1 MGGGIAIY
9 ERDGLMRDLL
19 REWLTAAGYA
29 VRDSRPGCDPA
40 FPELAIVSVET
51 PRPED
56 AVLIHGLRRNYPG
69 TPIIALSGWARSG
82 LCSNGGAAHA
92 LGVERL
98 LAKPLLRHELLMAV
112 DAVIGPPA
120 HADGRSTLIGA
131 DNLC

>member
-1 MGGGIAIY
+1 MGGIAIY

-29 VRDSRPGCDPA
+29 VRDTTPGCEPTV
-40 FPELAIVSVET
+40 PELAIVSVET
-51 PRPED
+51 PKPED

-69 TPIIALSGWARSG
+69 TPIIDLSGWARSG

-112 DAVIGPPA
+112 DAVIGPPRPTMLRAA
-120 HADGRSTLIGA
+120 H
-131 DNLC
+131 